1 MHQES
6 TDEFNSGNGE
16 FFPLTFFTI
25 ISHIVC
31 NSIFVHT
38 DDAVITDSD
47 SMCVLTKI
55 VNNRLGTIEGF
66 LAVRDPVFFIAGV
79 KKLFE
84 GIVVEIFYTAT
95 MKLKFIFFPSNTSSR
110 RLSIHISFGKA

>member
-1 MHQES
+1 MHKES

-25 ISHIVC
+25 IFHIVC

-84 GIVVEIFYTAT
+84 GIVVAIFYTAT
-95 MKLKFIFFPSNTSSR
+95 MKLKFFFFS
-110 RLSIHISFGKA
+110 

>member
-1 MHQES
+1 
-6 TDEFNSGNGE
+6 
-16 FFPLTFFTI
+16 
-25 ISHIVC
+25 
-31 NSIFVHT
+31 
-38 DDAVITDSD
+38 
-47 SMCVLTKI
+47 MCVLTKI

-95 MKLKFIFFPSNTSSR
+95 MKLKFIFFP
-110 RLSIHISFGKA
+110 

>member
-1 MHQES
+1 MSDSNKSFRRYMHKES

-25 ISHIVC
+25 IFHIVC

-66 LAVRDPVFFIAGV
+66 LAVRDPDSPFKNTLHNALDNGNVHLWV
-79 KKLFE
+79 NLLFLR
-84 GIVVEIFYTAT
+84 IYA
-95 MKLKFIFFPSNTSSR
+95 FPNQ
-110 RLSIHISFGKA
+110 

>member
-1 MHQES
+1 MHKES

-25 ISHIVC
+25 IFHIVC

-55 VNNRLGTIEGF
+55 VNNRLGTVEGF
-66 LAVRDPVFFIAGV
+66 LAVRNPVFFLAGV
-79 KKLFE
+79 KKFFE
-84 GIVVEIFYTAT
+84 SIVVAVFFAAPMKFELIIF
-95 MKLKFIFFPSNTSSR
+95 M
-110 RLSIHISFGKA
+110 